1 MVCGSIGYN
10 RRRGAHDIKDMY
22 IFLQSKGFSI
32 VDHMVR
38 EEEGMDYSDI
48 MDFRDK
54 PDLSRKIVEY
64 DLEYVKKAD
73 VIVVIANEPSYGTAI
88 EVFFA
93 KKSGKKVILLAKDP
107 VPTPWPINFSDYIV
121 NDEDQLI
128 ELLHQLQ
135 NQ

>member
-1 MVCGSIGYN
+1 MVCGSIGYS
-10 RRRGAHDIKDMY
+10 RRAHDIEDMY
-22 IFLQSKGFSI
+22 TFLQSKGFSI
-32 VDHMVR
+32 VDHIVR
-38 EEEGMDYSDI
+38 KEEGMDYSNV
-48 MDFRDK
+48 MDFRNK
-54 PDLSRKIVEY
+54 LDLSRKIVEY

-121 NDEDQLI
+121 KDEDQLI

>member
-1 MVCGSIGYN
+1 MVCGSIGYS
-10 RRRGAHDIKDMY
+10 RRGAHDIEDMY
-22 IFLQSKGFSI
+22 TFLQSKGFSI

-38 EEEGMDYSDI
+38 KEEGMDYSDI

-73 VIVVIANEPSYGTAI
+73 VIVAIANEPSYGTAI

-121 NDEDQLI
+121 KDEDQLI
-128 ELLHQLQ
+128 ELLRQLQ

>member
-1 MVCGSIGYN
+1 
-10 RRRGAHDIKDMY
+10 
-22 IFLQSKGFSI
+22 
-32 VDHMVR
+32 
-38 EEEGMDYSDI
+38 
-48 MDFRDK
+48 
-54 PDLSRKIVEY
+54 
-64 DLEYVKKAD
+64 
-73 VIVVIANEPSYGTAI
+73 
-88 EVFFA
+88 VFFA

>member
-1 MVCGSIGYN
+1 MVCGSIGYS
-10 RRRGAHDIKDMY
+10 RRRGAHDIEDMY
-22 IFLQSKGFSI
+22 TFLQSKGFSI

-38 EEEGMDYSDI
+38 KEEGMDYSDI

-73 VIVVIANEPSYGTAI
+73 VIVAIANEPSYGTAI

>member
-1 MVCGSIGYN
+1 MVCGSIGYS
-10 RRRGAHDIKDMY
+10 RRGAHDIEDMY
-22 IFLQSKGFSI
+22 TFLQSKGFSI

-38 EEEGMDYSDI
+38 KEEGMDYSDI

-121 NDEDQLI
+121 KDEDQLI

>member
-38 EEEGMDYSDI
+38 EEGMDYSDI

-88 EVFFA
+88 EVFIA

-121 NDEDQLI
+121 NDKDQLI
-128 ELLHQLQ
+128 KLLHQLQ